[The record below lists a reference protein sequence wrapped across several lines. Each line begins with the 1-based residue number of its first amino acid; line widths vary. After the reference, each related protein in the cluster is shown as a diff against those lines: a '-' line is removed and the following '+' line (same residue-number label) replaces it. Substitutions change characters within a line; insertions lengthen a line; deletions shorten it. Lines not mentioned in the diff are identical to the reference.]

1 MQIQTSR
8 EASRMNPCPVERL
21 IGVDIADPG
30 NARLI
35 KKCDFDGP
43 APAKREADT
52 EDLSRKRGADWIRSI
67 SMALNETID
76 VGTVHESNPA
86 KPPLVVN
93 EKRVTI
99 GERDP
104 DTGCRVWQD
113 GTCERIW
120 MTTQNPRSI
129 VANMDQLPGNL
140 EVKC

>member
-43 APAKREADT
+43 TAAKREAGA
-52 EDLSRKRGADWIRSI
+52 EDLRRKCGVDRIRSI
-67 SMALNETID
+67 PMAPDETID

-86 KPPLVVN
+86 KPPLINN

-113 GTCERIW
+113 GTCARIW